1 METTITQQLNSV
13 QKKAVEETEG
23 PALIIAG
30 AGSGKTRVLTYK
42 IAHLLQK
49 GVPPYAILALTFTNK
64 AAKEM
69 KTRIASLVD
78 SQLAYQLWMGTF
90 HSVFAKILRIEAEH
104 IGFSSKF
111 TIYDTDD
118 AKSLIRTIVKDLKL
132 PKDVYTANLVLRRIS
147 SAKNNLIT
155 ARTYTLNKQLIERD
169 QASKKPEIYR
179 IYEEYEK
186 RCRRADAMDFDDL
199 LLQTN
204 ILFRDHLDV
213 LEKYQQKFK
222 YLLVDEYQDTN
233 HSQYIIVKKLSALN
247 RNITVVGDDAQS
259 IYTFRGAKIENIL
272 NFEKDYP
279 EHQVFKLE
287 QNYRSTKNIVGAAN
301 SIIKKNE
308 NQLKKEVFSE
318 NEDDELI
325 KIKKATTDIEEGY
338 IVANDIFKKRQEEHL
353 RYEDFAILYRTNMQ
367 SRIMEEALRKRNIP
381 YKIYGGFSF
390 YQRKEIKD
398 LLAYLRLI
406 SNPKDNEALKRII
419 NFPLRGIG
427 KTSIE
432 KLEIVANFN
441 EISLWEVIEQIN
453 LVKEI
458 NAGAKKKIQAF
469 FNLMQQFMSL
479 AKEKDAYEVALSVAQ
494 EIGILK
500 SLQEQNTPESISQHE
515 NILELLNG
523 IKDYAN
529 LLIEE
534 EGIEKLTLDKYLEN
548 IALITSQ
555 DNEKDEDKDKVTL
568 MTIHSAKGLE
578 FKNIHIVGVEQD
590 LFPSMMSKNNPKELE
605 EERRLFYVAIT
616 RAEKE
621 LTISYALSRMKYG
634 KFVSSGA
641 SFFLNEIDTQYTDN
655 AVSTSFFQKKTT
667 TKPQLSHN
675 NRFNRSYNQRTKLKP
690 LNQFSDNFKASPSNQ
705 IRAGAQVIHERFGK
719 GKVLQISNSNGNK
732 VATIFFENIGQKN
745 LLLKF
750 AKLKVIS

>member
-1 METTITQQLNSV
+1 MKTTFIQQLNPV
-13 QKKAVEETEG
+13 QRNAVETSDG
-23 PALIIAG
+23 ASLIIAG

-42 IAHLLQK
+42 IAQLLQK

-69 KTRIASLVD
+69 KVRIASLVD

-90 HSVFAKILRIEAEH
+90 HSIFAKILRIEAEY
-104 IGFSSKF
+104 IGYSSKF

-118 AKSLIRTIVKDLKL
+118 SKSLIRTIVKDLQL
-132 PKDVYTANLVLRRIS
+132 AKDVYTPNDVLRRIS
-147 SAKNNLIT
+147 SAKNDLIT
-155 ARTYTLNKQLIERD
+155 AKKYAISKYLRDRD
-169 QASKKPEIYR
+169 QASKKPEVYR

-204 ILFRDHLDV
+204 ILFRDHLDI

-247 RNITVVGDDAQS
+247 KNITVVGDDAQS
-259 IYTFRGAKIENIL
+259 IYSFRGAKIENIL
-272 NFEKDYP
+272 NFKKDYP
-279 EHQVFKLE
+279 NHHVFKLE

-301 SIIKKNE
+301 SIIKKNQ

-318 NEDDELI
+318 NEDGELI
-325 KIKKATTDIEEGY
+325 KIKKASTDIEEGY
-338 IVANDIFKKRQEEHL
+338 IVANDIFQKRQSEHL

-432 KLEIVANFN
+432 KLEVVANFN
-441 EISLWEVIEQIN
+441 SISVWEVVEQIN

-458 NAGAKKKIQAF
+458 NAGTKKKLQKF
-469 FNLMQQFMSL
+469 YDLMYQFMLL

-494 EIGILK
+494 EVGILK
-500 SLQEQNTPESISQHE
+500 ALQEQNTPESISQHE

-555 DNEKDEDKDKVTL
+555 DNEKEEDKDKVTL

-578 FKNIHIVGVEQD
+578 FRDIHIVGVEQD
-590 LFPSMMSKNNPKELE
+590 LFPSMMSKNNPKDLE

-616 RAEKE
+616 RAEKQ
-621 LTISYALSRMKYG
+621 LTISYAMSRMKYG
-634 KFVSSGA
+634 KFAGTGP
-641 SFFLNEIDTQYTDN
+641 SFFLNEIDAQFTDN
-655 AVSTSFFQKKTT
+655 EIKASFFNKQTKATT
-667 TKPQLSHN
+667 VSSSN
-675 NRFNRSYNQRTKLKP
+675 NRFNKSYNQRAKLKP
-690 LNQFSDNFKASPSNQ
+690 LNQFSSDFVASPSNQ
-705 IRAGAQVIHERFGK
+705 IQAGAHVLHERFGK
-719 GKVLQISNSNGNK
+719 GKVLQVNNNNGNK
-732 VATIFFENIGQKN
+732 VAVIFFENVGQKN

-750 AKLKVIS
+750 AKLKVVE

>member
-1 METTITQQLNSV
+1 MKTTFIQQLNPV
-13 QKKAVEETEG
+13 QRNAVETSDG
-23 PALIIAG
+23 ASLIIAG

-42 IAHLLQK
+42 IAQLLQK

-69 KTRIASLVD
+69 KVRIASLVD

-90 HSVFAKILRIEAEH
+90 HSIFAKILRIEAEY
-104 IGFSSKF
+104 IGYSSKF

-118 AKSLIRTIVKDLKL
+118 SKSLIRTIVKDLQL
-132 PKDVYTANLVLRRIS
+132 AKDVYTPNDVLRRIS
-147 SAKNNLIT
+147 SAKNDLIT
-155 ARTYTLNKQLIERD
+155 AKKYAISKYLRDRD
-169 QASKKPEIYR
+169 QASKKPEVYR

-204 ILFRDHLDV
+204 ILFRDHLDI

-247 RNITVVGDDAQS
+247 KNITVVGDDAQS
-259 IYTFRGAKIENIL
+259 IYSFRGAKIENIL
-272 NFEKDYP
+272 NFKKDYP
-279 EHQVFKLE
+279 NHHVFKLE

-301 SIIKKNE
+301 SIIKKNQ

-318 NEDDELI
+318 NEDGELI
-325 KIKKATTDIEEGY
+325 KIKKASTDIEEGY
-338 IVANDIFKKRQEEHL
+338 IVANDIFQKRQSEHL

-432 KLEIVANFN
+432 KLEVVANFN
-441 EISLWEVIEQIN
+441 SISVWEVVEQIN

-458 NAGAKKKIQAF
+458 NAGTKKKLQKF
-469 FNLMQQFMSL
+469 YDLMHQFMLL

-494 EIGILK
+494 EVGILK
-500 SLQEQNTPESISQHE
+500 ALQEQNTPESISQHE

-548 IALITSQ
+548 VALITSQ
-555 DNEKDEDKDKVTL
+555 DNEKEEDKDKVTL

-578 FKNIHIVGVEQD
+578 FRDIHVVGVEQD
-590 LFPSMMSKNNPKELE
+590 LFPSMMSKNNPKDLE

-616 RAEKE
+616 RAEKQ
-621 LTISYALSRMKYG
+621 LTISYAMSRMKYG
-634 KFVSSGA
+634 KFAGTGP
-641 SFFLNEIDTQYTDN
+641 SFFLNEIDAQFTDN
-655 AVSTSFFQKKTT
+655 EIKTSFFNKQTKATT
-667 TKPQLSHN
+667 VSSSN
-675 NRFNRSYNQRTKLKP
+675 NRFNKSYNQRAKLKP
-690 LNQFSDNFKASPSNQ
+690 LNQFSSDFVASPSNQ
-705 IRAGAQVIHERFGK
+705 IQAGAHVLHERFGK
-719 GKVLQISNSNGNK
+719 GKVLQVNNNNGNK
-732 VATIFFENIGQKN
+732 VAVIFFENVGQKN

-750 AKLKVIS
+750 AKLKVVE

>member
-1 METTITQQLNSV
+1 METTITKQLNPV
-13 QKKAVEETEG
+13 QKQAVETTEG
-23 PALIIAG
+23 PTLIVAG

-49 GVPPYAILALTFTNK
+49 GVPPYAILSLTFTNK

-78 SQLAYQLWMGTF
+78 SELAYQLWMGTF
-90 HSVFAKILRIEAEH
+90 HSVFAKILRIEAQH
-104 IGFSSKF
+104 IGFNSNF

-118 AKSLIRTIVKDLKL
+118 TKSLIRSIVKDFRL
-132 PKDVYTANLVLRRIS
+132 PKDIYTPNNVLKRIS
-147 SAKNNLIT
+147 AAKNDLIT
-155 ARTYTLNKQLIERD
+155 AKKYAISKDLIDKDKMANK
-169 QASKKPEIYR
+169 SEIYR
-179 IYEEYEK
+179 IYGEYEK

-247 RNITVVGDDAQS
+247 QNITVVGDDAQS
-259 IYTFRGAKIENIL
+259 IYSFRGAKIENIL
-272 NFEKDYP
+272 NFKKDYIN
-279 EHQVFKLE
+279 HQVFKLE

-301 SIIKKNE
+301 SIIKKNK
-308 NQLKKEVFSE
+308 NQIAKDVFSE
-318 NEDDELI
+318 NEDGELI
-325 KIKKATTDIEEGY
+325 KIKKAATDIEEGY
-338 IVANDIFKKRQEEHL
+338 IVANDIFEKRQEEHL

-427 KTSIE
+427 KTSID

-458 NAGAKKKIQAF
+458 NTGTKKKVQAF
-469 FNLMQQFMSL
+469 YELIHQFML
-479 AKEKDAYEVALSVAQ
+479 LTKEKDAYEVALAVAQ
-494 EIGILK
+494 QIGILK

-523 IKDYAN
+523 IKDYAS

-555 DNEKDEDKDKVTL
+555 DNEKDEDRDKVTL
-568 MTIHSAKGLE
+568 MTIHSSKGLE
-578 FKNIHIVGVEQD
+578 FRDIHIVGVEQD
-590 LFPSMMSKNNPKELE
+590 LFPSMLSKNNPKELE

-616 RAEKE
+616 RAEKQ
-621 LTISYALSRMKYG
+621 LTISYAKSRMKYG
-634 KFVSSGA
+634 KFVISDA
-641 SFFLNEIDTQYTDN
+641 SFFLNEIDSQFTDN
-655 AVSTSFFQKKTT
+655 VVKSSFFNKPST
-667 TKPQLSHN
+667 TKSQSFGN
-675 NRFNRSYNQRTKLKP
+675 KSSNRYQNQRTRLKP
-690 LNQFSDNFKASPSNQ
+690 INQFSDDFKASPSSQ
-705 IRAGAQVIHERFGK
+705 ICTGAQVIHERFGK
-719 GKVLQISNSNGNK
+719 GKVLQINNNNGNK
-732 VATIFFENIGQKN
+732 VATIFFENVGQKN

-750 AKLKVIS
+750 AKLKVVE